1 MDANDEMT
9 DWAAR
14 VEQQTAL
21 TTELSERL
29 QRARATAESP
39 AGEVAVTVD
48 NAGGLADLRLSE
60 QATRLPSA
68 ELSELILA
76 TSRRAQ
82 ARLAQQVADLTTSMY
97 GTGSATA
104 SFINGAY
111 AEQFP
116 EPDDNDDEKG
126 DPR

>member
-14 VEQQTAL
+14 VEQQTAP

-48 NAGGLADLRLSE
+48 NSGGLADLRLSE

-68 ELSELILA
+68 ELGELILA

-97 GTGSATA
+97 GAGSATA

-116 EPDDNDDEKG
+116 APDDDDEKG